1 MRNSVNTVV
10 VFLALLL
17 LGCIS
22 PSTSEGREDAILKAA
37 VEDAY
42 AKFNVDKVEVIN
54 YSTSNGSYRILLAL
68 INYTP
73 AVCPKRYHVTY
84 LYPEQHFL
92 TRIPELVAGKNCNPC
107 NAPEESRKL
116 LFPEEA
122 IAAEYSLGL
131 ASGKPV
137 KAWREG
143 SVWYVVWETEEG
155 NETVA
160 IGVDCSLPGG

>member
-1 MRNSVNTVV
+1 MKAAAVLL
-10 VFLALLL
+10 FLGLLL
-17 LGCIS
+17 FGCVS
-22 PSTSEGREDAILKAA
+22 NPSSGSREDAVLKAA

-54 YSTSNGSYRILLAL
+54 YSVSNGSYRILLAL

-73 AVCPKRYHVTY
+73 TVCPKRYHVTY

-92 TRIPELVAGKNCNPC
+92 TRVPELVAGKNCSPC
-107 NAPEESRKL
+107 SAPEESRRL

-137 KAWREG
+137 NAWREG
-143 SVWYVVWETEEG
+143 DVWYVVWETEEG
-155 NETVA
+155 NRTVS